1 MTDKKIASIIQQRFV
16 NLQGQFSEVFDN
28 SEMYNQMYRCYMDN
42 TDTYLWDYNL
52 VEPVVFYLIRSL
64 MARMNTDNMRVRLD
78 ARTSDAEQKR
88 KVNQRII
95 DWEMGEMK
103 KTLIFYN
110 FIFRGLISGRAYLKT
125 GWLYNKALQVK
136 GDNGDKTMRSIINRA
151 YAQNVRF
158 PDILIPNQNIPDLDE
173 QPYVLEHMMVRYGDL
188 VKDNEASTGKDIWNP
203 DALRKIEKKS
213 LFENKMDYGID
224 LPDDDEG
231 KEDWITNSRYVSVIR
246 MQTKDNEVYHC
257 LEKDDSIILDVD
269 HNNPYWH
276 NHQPYITWTPFPEDD
291 EYASMGAVQPVS
303 DLVIALSSILNQYLT
318 NARKSG
324 NPMWL
329 AGAAA
334 AQTPD
339 WMFVNRP
346 DGIIRV
352 AGDVNQVQQV
362 RPMDTSD
369 TMLRMRQEVM
379 TSFERTSAMSS
390 MFSTGVASGSSPQLN
405 KTATGARVI
414 DSNIE
419 TNLQMLVSLFG
430 AMALSKL
437 GEHFLELNAQYISEE
452 QEIKIVGKDGDPE
465 FVKIEPSEVTAN
477 FDVIANADTMA
488 KTSPAVR
495 QAQLLN
501 LKATI
506 DQEKVVKMDKK
517 PIWKA
522 IFNAFPEMDGVTD
535 DVIVDPEQQAKEAI
549 QLLLSGIEPKIA
561 IDMDHKA
568 IVQLI
573 QVFLL
578 SNPNLPDEQLV
589 MFTKYL
595 DDLRKYIQAKQV
607 IVTLNQPLAP
617 TDPNAMAMS
626 MGATP
631 PQMNGGQML
640 PTEEQNL
647 MKSLNSQIQMGT
659 NPTEGLPN
667 KLPEQAI
674 Q

>member
-1 MTDKKIASIIQQRFV
+1 
-16 NLQGQFSEVFDN
+16 
-28 SEMYNQMYRCYMDN
+28 
-42 TDTYLWDYNL
+42 
-52 VEPVVFYLIRSL
+52 
-64 MARMNTDNMRVRLD
+64 
-78 ARTSDAEQKR
+78 
-88 KVNQRII
+88 
-95 DWEMGEMK
+95 
-103 KTLIFYN
+103 
-110 FIFRGLISGRAYLKT
+110 
-125 GWLYNKALQVK
+125 
-136 GDNGDKTMRSIINRA
+136 
-151 YAQNVRF
+151 
-158 PDILIPNQNIPDLDE
+158 
-173 QPYVLEHMMVRYGDL
+173 
-188 VKDNEASTGKDIWNP
+188 
-203 DALRKIEKKS
+203 
-213 LFENKMDYGID
+213 
-224 LPDDDEG
+224 
-231 KEDWITNSRYVSVIR
+231 
-246 MQTKDNEVYHC
+246 
-257 LEKDDSIILDVD
+257 
-269 HNNPYWH
+269 
-276 NHQPYITWTPFPEDD
+276 
-291 EYASMGAVQPVS
+291 
-303 DLVIALSSILNQYLT
+303 
-318 NARKSG
+318 
-324 NPMWL
+324 
-329 AGAAA
+329 
-334 AQTPD
+334 
-339 WMFVNRP
+339 
-346 DGIIRV
+346 
-352 AGDVNQVQQV
+352 
-362 RPMDTSD
+362 MDTSD